1 MKTKTK
7 IVGLAIGTGVL
18 ASLLVAGAGFQG
30 QTFDTPETSAATI
43 QRLPIDMDQEL
54 GSSDT
59 EVRVARSSEMVI
71 DMDQELGSSDTEVRL
86 VGSQNM
92 VFDAAQEGGAHI
104 LRGRW
109 TVLRVWSPTRS
120 RSSAAPTSSKLISPD
135 IEDQGGAGKL
145 FEIWKH

>member
-30 QTFDTPETSAATI
+30 QTFDTPETSAATV

-71 DMDQELGSSDTEVRL
+71 DMDQELGSSDTEVS
-86 VGSQNM
+86 VDCTPSMAIDAEQEFGS
-92 VFDAAQEGGAHI
+92 
-104 LRGRW
+104 
-109 TVLRVWSPTRS
+109 S
-120 RSSAAPTSSKLISPD
+120 D
-135 IEDQGGAGKL
+135 I
-145 FEIWKH
+145 